1 MTTTD
6 SRVGSSFGKYE
17 LIALIGKGG
26 MGEVYQ
32 AHDTDKG
39 RTVALKILLDQ
50 YAEDERFRARFLRES
65 RAAAVLQE
73 PHVVPI
79 HDWGE
84 IDGQLFIDMRLVE
97 GQTLHDLLSKGPL
110 EPERAV
116 SIVQQIG
123 AALDAAHAQGLI
135 HRDVKPQNII
145 VTQAD
150 FAYLVDFGIAETQ
163 GDARLTMAGTQIGS
177 FAYMAPER
185 FNDEPCGPAADTY
198 SLACVLYESLT
209 GDTPFATNSYESL
222 IASHISAAP
231 PRASA
236 VNPRLPSSLDD
247 VIVRGMAKE
256 PDDRYGSAGAL
267 GRAAQRALQLG
278 GSASASN
285 AETRERQSASA
296 GATNPPP
303 GAAQTGPI
311 TGPTVVLNP
320 QDSDGRS
327 RQLLLPLAVVGIV
340 AALLLGA
347 IGVVIGLLVSKN
359 SGPTAPASPTNA
371 PTTGIPVPG
380 PTVYQTVPAPTSSAP
395 PPRSSANTAAPD
407 PEAAAAEQLRQ
418 IAAGD
423 RAVVAANGEDRW
435 VPQLSSKRPGV
446 VDEGVVWDNVR
457 TLQEHLGF
465 RQQYGAKLLWSGDW
479 SVFNGSDWWV
489 TIAPISYPD
498 ASGAL
503 LWCRQQ
509 GYDRDHCFAK
519 LISTTHPVAGST
531 AYN

>member
-6 SRVGSSFGKYE
+6 SRVGSGFGKYE
-17 LIALIGKGG
+17 LTRLLGKGG
-26 MGEVYQ
+26 MGEVYE
-32 AHDTDKG
+32 AYDTDKG
-39 RTVALKILLDQ
+39 RTVALKILLEQ

-84 IDGQLFIDMRLVE
+84 INGKLFIDMRLVQ
-97 GQTLHDLLSKGPL
+97 GQTLHDLLKKGPL

-116 SIVQQIG
+116 SIVQQI
-123 AALDAAHAQGLI
+123 ADALDAAHAERLI

-145 VTQAD
+145 VTPAD

-163 GDARLTMAGTQIGS
+163 GEARLTMAGTQIGS

-185 FNDEPCGPAADTY
+185 FNDEPCGPAADIY

-222 IASHISAAP
+222 IASHISAPP

-236 VNPRLPSSLDD
+236 VNPRLPASLDD
-247 VIVRGMAKE
+247 VIARGMAKE

-267 GRAAQRALQLG
+267 GRAAQRALQSG

-285 AETRERQSASA
+285 AETKERPSA
-296 GATNPPP
+296 PP
-303 GAAQTGPI
+303 GGTGAASGTGETGPA
-311 TGPTVVLNP
+311 TGPTVVISP
-320 QDSDGRS
+320 QEADGRS

-359 SGPTAPASPTNA
+359 PGPTTPTPTAA
-371 PTTGIPVPG
+371 PTTAVPAPG
-380 PTVYQTVPAPTSSAP
+380 PTIYQTVPAPTSSP
-395 PPRSSANTAAPD
+395 PPPAPRSSANTAAPD
-407 PEAAAAEQLRQ
+407 PEAASAEQLRQ

-423 RAVVAANGEDRW
+423 RAIVASAEGLW

-446 VDEGVVWDNVR
+446 FDQGVVWDNVR
-457 TLQEHLGF
+457 TLKEHLAF

-479 SVFNGSDWWV
+479 SVFGESDWWV
-489 TIAPISYPD
+489 TIAPITYPD

-509 GYDRDHCFAK
+509 GYDRNHCFAK
-519 LISTTHPVAGST
+519 LISSTHSVAGST